1 MLGTQH
7 KELIK
12 QEVIR
17 IKSVEQSEQF

>member
-12 QEVIR
+12 SDSIK
-17 IKSVEQSEQF
+17 IKSVEMSD